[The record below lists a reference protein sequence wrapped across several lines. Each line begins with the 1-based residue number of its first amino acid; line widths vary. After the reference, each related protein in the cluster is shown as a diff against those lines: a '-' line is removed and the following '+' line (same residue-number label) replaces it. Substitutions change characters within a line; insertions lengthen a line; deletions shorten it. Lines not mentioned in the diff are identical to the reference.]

1 MADVQKIA
9 DEIKSK
15 GFTVA
20 KGDMNDER
28 PDEWF
33 LFGVWFY
40 LKQNFYVDLDW
51 RIGKY
56 YFYLESA
63 KEAVEAK
70 EPKNKSLDTYSA
82 VEYLKNGLLKNYNT
96 LDTIANIIISEGFF
110 ATNDT
115 NLIELFEEEDNK
127 AVLFWI
133 SDELGVDA
141 LQGFLNSKDHLLIL
155 TSVEAE
161 EKAIDYAKSKGYETM
176 MKKLD
181 TAFDDD
187 DIEEEKIVGFDDVDF
202 FF

>member
-1 MADVQKIA
+1 MADEIKIA
-9 DEIKSK
+9 SEIKSK
-15 GFTVA
+15 GFAVS

-33 LFGVWFY
+33 LFGIWFY

-63 KEAVEAK
+63 KDAVEAK

-82 VEYLKNGLLKNYNT
+82 VEYLKNGLLKNYNI
-96 LDTIANIIISEGFF
+96 LDTIAHTIISDGFF

-115 NLIELFEEEDNK
+115 NLIDLFEEVDNK

-133 SDELGVDA
+133 SDELGEDA

-155 TSVEAE
+155 TRVEAVD
-161 EKAIDYAKSKGYETM
+161 KAIDYAKSKGYETRM
-176 MKKLD
+176 EKLD
-181 TAFDDD
+181 SAFDDD
-187 DIEEEKIVGFDDVDF
+187 DIDVEKIVGFDDIDF